1 MHTIQVYI
9 DDQLDN
15 KGIEDLRMSLL
26 SLPFIE
32 NVHVNQK
39 DAHDVLIE
47 YEEDH
52 ILPMEIIKNMA
63 GQGLHADII
72 SG

>member
-15 KGIEDLRMSLL
+15 KGVDDLRMSLL

-32 NVHVNQK
+32 SVHVNQK

-52 ILPMEIIKNMA
+52 ILPMDIIKNMA